1 MLRKTLKVFG
11 VIVAVVVVL
20 AALASVYVMATWDRD
35 YSDTPVPAI
44 TASADPAVIARG
56 EYVVQNVAHCPVCHG
71 APDLKPG
78 DTIDWNE
85 PLAGGRVW
93 DVPLFGRFVAA
104 NITPDRETGIGSL
117 TDGEVARAIR
127 HSVGRT
133 GRILPFMLLATGP
146 MSDEDLTAVVSF
158 IRSRAPVKR
167 EGTPEAWGVMA
178 KVLSGSFTP
187 RLDPAPAHVAPG
199 DSPSVE
205 RGRYLATGP
214 AACGV
219 CHTPRDPLTFALN
232 GPPLSGSAAMPE
244 ADPTN
249 PGFEFVYPNLTPDP
263 ETGHITAWDEDT
275 FLQRFRG
282 GRVHAGSTMPW
293 ESYQRMTEAD
303 IRSVY
308 RFLRSLPPT
317 PSPVGAPYRRSGA
330 AG

>member
-11 VIVAVVVVL
+11 VVVAVVVVFV
-20 AALASVYVMATWDRD
+20 ALGSVYVMATWNRD
-35 YSDTPVPAI
+35 YSETPLPAI
-44 TASADPAVIARG
+44 TASGDPEVIARG
-56 EYVVQNVAHCPVCHG
+56 EYVVHNVAHCTVCHG

-78 DTIDWNE
+78 DAIDWNV

-127 HSVGRT
+127 HAVGRS

-187 RLDPAPAHVAPG
+187 RLDAAPAHVAPG

-244 ADPTN
+244 ADSTN
-249 PGFEFVYPNLTPDP
+249 AGFEFVYPNLTPDP

-293 ESYQRMTEAD
+293 ESYQRMTDTD

-317 PSPVGAPYRRSGA
+317 RSPVGAPYRRSDSA
-330 AG
+330 D